1 MLTTLHVNLKKINN
15 MVKNKNETN
24 KEMEITESPF
34 FSPVGGQNK
43 KVYDSSI
50 DERVGKGNCSVV
62 GEGV

>member
-1 MLTTLHVNLKKINN
+1 

-62 GEGV
+62 GEGVGSYLLPSKCQSST